1 MTASTSAA
9 SRLVRSSSSRV
20 TNRARSTARA
30 SLSDVPDLQNGVR
43 QPATTATRRPFLSG
57 ITFSSQDV
65 PRTKPTTTPGGAGVV
80 TRHAVLVS
88 HAGRGARID
97 GRRAGG
103 RACHRRGE
111 QGRGERARRGG
122 AGGPPPPRGQRR
134 IWGGGG
140 LPFSPRGP
148 PRDSPY
154 PRPPPPAP

>member
-80 TRHAVLVS
+80 ARHAVLVS

-103 RACHRRGE
+103 RARHRRGD
-111 QGRGERARRGG
+111 QGGGERARRGA
-122 AGGPPPPRGQRR
+122 AGGPPPPPRQKRPPGRG
-134 IWGGGG
+134 GPS
-140 LPFSPRGP
+140 LSSAPP
-148 PRDSPY
+148 PR
-154 PRPPPPAP
+154 RPPSST

>member
-9 SRLVRSSSSRV
+9 SRLVRASSSGV

-43 QPATTATRRPFLSG
+43 QPATTATRRPFLGG

-80 TRHAVLVS
+80 ARHAVLVS
-88 HAGRGARID
+88 HARRGARID

-103 RACHRRGE
+103 RARHRRGGHRGGGRARPGGGGVPPPPP
-111 QGRGERARRGG
+111 GRGGPWGG
-122 AGGPPPPRGQRR
+122 GGPPLSGGPPPRG
-134 IWGGGG
+134 
-140 LPFSPRGP
+140 
-148 PRDSPY
+148 
-154 PRPPPPAP
+154 

>member
-80 TRHAVLVS
+80 ARHAVLVS

-103 RACHRRGE
+103 RARHRRGE
-111 QGRGERARRGG
+111 HGGGGRPRRRGAGVPPPPPGEKGPRG
-122 AGGPPPPRGQRR
+122 AGGPPLFP
-134 IWGGGG
+134 
-140 LPFSPRGP
+140 GP
-148 PRDSPY
+148 
-154 PRPPPPAP
+154 